1 MNLNLFQCQNQ
12 VIGSPSLF
20 PGRGGIFFDR
30 DGTIIEEKNYLF
42 QVKDLK
48 LLDGAVSGLQKLK
61 SLNMPFYSV
70 TNQAGIAHG
79 FFTEKQLLTIHLF
92 LTEQLLKYG
101 IKFRA
106 VFYCPHH
113 PEAEL
118 PEYHS
123 DCFSRKPKPGLL
135 YQAAR
140 FDKLSLKHSYII
152 GDKLSDLEA
161 GRRVGAKT
169 ILVLTGYGPLEFEKI
184 KPSQKPDFV
193 AANIDAAADWIIQLE
208 NRRSDK

>member
-1 MNLNLFQCQNQ
+1 MNLNFFQCQNQ
-12 VIGSPSLF
+12 VISYPSLF

-30 DGTIIEEKNYLF
+30 DGTIIEEKNYLS

-48 LLDGAVSGLQKLK
+48 LLNGVISGLQKLK
-61 SLNMPFYSV
+61 SLGMPLYLI

-79 FFTEKQLLTIHLF
+79 YFTEKQLRLIHLI
-92 LTEQLLKYG
+92 LADELLKFE

-106 VFYCPHH
+106 VFHCPHH
-113 PEAEL
+113 PQAEL
-118 PEYHS
+118 PEYRS

-140 FDKLSLKHSYII
+140 FDKLNLKHSYII

-161 GRRVGAKT
+161 GRKVGAKT
-169 ILVLTGYGPLEFEKI
+169 ILVLTGYGPVEFGKI
-184 KPSQKPDFV
+184 QPSQKPDFV
-193 AANIDAAADWIIQLE
+193 ALNINAAADWIINQE
-208 NRRSDK
+208 RGNR